1 MTRATNDS
9 YGRVLRLSGM
19 TMFGKLAGTLTG
31 SADDRPPLVLL
42 HGLTFDRRQWGP
54 LVRELAAVDRGRR
67 VLALDLPGH
76 GGSRDVAYDT
86 SLVGA
91 LVHEAVAAAGL
102 GAPVVV
108 GHSVGGVLATMYA
121 AHFPAAGVVNLDQAL
136 IMGPFGDLVRRSEPR
151 LRGPRWR
158 EEVWDRLLAGMGVDE
173 LPAEGRELVESCV
186 PRADQLLG
194 YWDDIFRHSDAAI
207 AGMRRDEL
215 GVIAAR
221 GIGYHWVTSA
231 EPEPVYVRWLTG
243 AVPGVAITVLPGGH
257 FPHLSH
263 PAEVAALLVD
273 RSA

>member
-1 MTRATNDS
+1 
-9 YGRVLRLSGM
+9 M

-31 SADDRPPLVLL
+31 KADERAPLVLL

-54 LVRELAAVDRGRR
+54 LIRELDAVDPGRH

-76 GGSRDVAYDT
+76 GESRGVDYDT
-86 SLVGA
+86 GRIGELVD
-91 LVHEAVAAAGL
+91 EAVAAAGL

-121 AHFPAAGVVNLDQAL
+121 ARFGARAVVNLDQPL
-136 IMGPFGDLVRRSEPR
+136 LLGGFGDLVRRSEPG

-158 EEVWDRLLAGMGVDE
+158 EEVWDRLLAGMGIDE

-207 AGMRRDEL
+207 AEMRAGEL
-215 GVIAAR
+215 RVIAGR
-221 GIGYHWVTSA
+221 GAGYHWVTSA
-231 EPEPVYVRWLTG
+231 EPAPPYLRWLTA
-243 AVPGVAITVLPGGH
+243 AVPDVTVTVLPGGH
-257 FPHLSH
+257 FPHLAY
-263 PAEVAALLVD
+263 PAEVAELLVD